1 MTVEKWLRGQ
11 FQGIGEQLEA
21 DVLAVAA
28 DSPGDINDPRFRA
41 LSLSEDKDNYIG
53 DEVFA
58 NSLQYALST
67 LLYAMS
73 SATSTGSRSEK
84 RGNRQ
89 VTRGGH
95 SFTTRDREAFRN
107 RADRI
112 RQKFGLDIEEPDAD
126 EGGMDD
132 YTYKFHKPNITRR
145 WQC

>member
-28 DSPGDINDPRFRA
+28 DSPGDVNDLRFRA
-41 LSLSEDKDNYIG
+41 ISLSDDKDDYIG

-67 LLYAMS
+67 LLYSMS

-107 RADRI
+107 RADHI

-126 EGGMDD
+126 EGGMSD
-132 YTYKFHKPNITRR
+132 YTYMTHRPSRR
-145 WQC
+145 WHC

>member
-11 FQGIGEQLEA
+11 FQGIGEQLEE

-41 LSLSEDKDNYIG
+41 LSLSDEKNDYIG

-112 RQKFGLDIEEPDAD
+112 RQMFGLDTEEADTD
-126 EGGMDD
+126 EGGMFDA
-132 YTYKFHKPNITRR
+132 TPKTRYPK

>member
-41 LSLSEDKDNYIG
+41 LSLSEDKGDYVG

-73 SATSTGSRSEK
+73 SATSTGSRSER

-112 RQKFGLDIEEPDAD
+112 RRMFGLDIEEPDMD
-126 EGGMDD
+126 EGGMFDA
-132 YTYKFHKPNITRR
+132 TNLSRKPK

>member
-11 FQGIGEQLEA
+11 FQDIGEQLEA

-28 DSPGDINDPRFRA
+28 DSPGDVNDPRFRA
-41 LSLSEDKDNYIG
+41 LSLSEDKDDYIG

-95 SFTTRDREAFRN
+95 SFTTRDREAYRN

-112 RQKFGLDIEEPDAD
+112 RTKFGLDIEEPDAD
-126 EGGMDD
+126 EGGMFDA
-132 YTYKFHKPNITRR
+132 TNRINRPPRR